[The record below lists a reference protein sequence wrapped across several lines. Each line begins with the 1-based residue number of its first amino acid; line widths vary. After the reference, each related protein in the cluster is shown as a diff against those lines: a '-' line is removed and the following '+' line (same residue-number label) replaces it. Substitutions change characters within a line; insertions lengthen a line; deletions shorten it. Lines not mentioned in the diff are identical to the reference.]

1 MQQKGSSLL
10 TVVLGALGIHVGLHA
25 RPMVL
30 HAWQADGDIFPMLS
44 GQNNGKDMGTTNT
57 YFHIGQHQFEGL
69 PSRASGRP
77 RPCTAATE
85 RAV

>member
-1 MQQKGSSLL
+1 VFVWASMPDLWCFM
-10 TVVLGALGIHVGLHA
+10 LGKLMAIFSRCL
-25 RPMVL
+25 
-30 HAWQADGDIFPMLS
+30 DGQI
-44 GQNNGKDMGTTNT
+44 NGKDMGTTNT